1 MELRLQQRQISF
13 TVLLIGIML
22 ILSTVGKTQNSPIKI
37 ACVGNSVTFGYG
49 LKDPATQSY
58 PALLQEKLGPNY
70 KVENFG
76 HSGATL
82 LRKGHRPYF
91 KTPEFHKAIALKAD
105 IVIIHLGLNDTDP
118 RDFPNFRD
126 DFIPDYNWLIDTF
139 RRSNPSAKIY
149 ICKMTPIFTGHPR
162 FLSSTYSWY
171 KDLQKRIEQV
181 AQINNVP
188 LIDLFDAFHD
198 RPDLI
203 TDAPTLHPNRA
214 GTKKLAGVIYQSITG
229 KYGGLQLADIF
240 TDGMVLQREKPIQI
254 WGLADAG
261 TVVDIRFNELEKK
274 VTVPTDGKWTIVFP
288 PMPASG
294 KPANMQILNAGKKT
308 NLHNILIGDVWL
320 CSGQSNMAFT
330 VSQSMG
336 ADSILKAIPAKTNL
350 RLFHYKP
357 LAETDNAAW
366 DSSILQKTN
375 QLDFFSGHWQIPDGA
390 SVAPFSAIGYIF
402 GKQIEQ
408 QEQIPI
414 GLIELAV
421 GGSPLISWLDRAT
434 LESHPAFEPALN
446 NWRNSDYLMEWCRE
460 RAAKN
465 LEAATGPYQRHPY
478 EPCYNFEAGVAKIT
492 KFPIKGVIWYQG
504 ESDAEN
510 AELYQKLFPLF
521 VENWRQAW
529 QQDFPFY
536 YVQLSSISRP
546 SWNYFRDMQRKL
558 LSAVPG
564 TAMVVTS
571 DLGDSTNVH
580 YLNKIPVGL
589 RLANLALHD
598 SYHRQNLV
606 PSGPLFKSVQNKQR
620 QLRISFLYSKGLRS
634 SDGQPLRGF
643 EVMDKRGNL
652 IAVEAS
658 VEGDQVKIEVPNAI
672 SIDKIVYG
680 WKPFNHANLINGA
693 GLPASTFMASVK
705 TTNEN
710 N

>member
-1 MELRLQQRQISF
+1 
-13 TVLLIGIML
+13 
-22 ILSTVGKTQNSPIKI
+22 
-37 ACVGNSVTFGYG
+37 
-49 LKDPATQSY
+49 
-58 PALLQEKLGPNY
+58 
-70 KVENFG
+70 
-76 HSGATL
+76 
-82 LRKGHRPYF
+82 
-91 KTPEFHKAIALKAD
+91 
-105 IVIIHLGLNDTDP
+105 
-118 RDFPNFRD
+118 
-126 DFIPDYNWLIDTF
+126 
-139 RRSNPSAKIY
+139 
-149 ICKMTPIFTGHPR
+149 
-162 FLSSTYSWY
+162 
-171 KDLQKRIEQV
+171 
-181 AQINNVP
+181 
-188 LIDLFDAFHD
+188 
-198 RPDLI
+198 
-203 TDAPTLHPNRA
+203 
-214 GTKKLAGVIYQSITG
+214 
-229 KYGGLQLADIF
+229 QLADIF

-288 PMPASG
+288 PMPASS

-320 CSGQSNMAFT
+320 CSGQSNMAFA

-336 ADSILKAIPAKTNL
+336 ADSILKAISAKTNL

-390 SVAPFSAIGYIF
+390 SVAPFSAIGYLF

-408 QEQIPI
+408 QEHIPI

-446 NWRNSDYLMEWCRE
+446 NWRNSDYLMAWCRE

-465 LEAATGPYQRHPY
+465 LEAATAPYQRHPY

-529 QQDFPFY
+529 HQDFPFY

-564 TAMVVTS
+564 AAMVVTS

-589 RLANLALHD
+589 RLANLALHH

-658 VEGDQVKIEVPNAI
+658 IEGDQVKIEVPNTI

-680 WKPFNHANLINGA
+680 WKPFNHANLINAA